1 MFRKMVIFGNWKIYM
16 KSRQDVEDFVKKMK
30 EELGSFDY
38 EVLEVYIMADFLSF
52 EYVKQ
57 NLDGCNIKAGVQ
69 DIFWEDFGT
78 YAGEVSPLM
87 LKDLGCDSAYLG
99 HSERKMYFSETD
111 KSINKKLL
119 ACLRNN
125 IIPMMFIGE
134 TREELNKGLTEKVL
148 RRQLRIGLKGVTSEV
163 LDKIIL
169 VYEPRWAIGQKDSAS
184 ADIIRSMHIKIR
196 ELITELYNG
205 TSVDNIRILYG
216 GSVNLK
222 NIKEILEIKEVDG
235 VGAARAALNPLDF
248 IKLIRYVENEAR
260 KRFYGS

>member
-16 KSRQDVEDFVKKMK
+16 KSRQDVEDFVKKIK
-30 EELGSFDY
+30 EELISFDY
-38 EVLEVYIMADFLSF
+38 EVLEVYIMADFLSL

-57 NLDGCNIKAGVQ
+57 NLGGCNIKAGVQ
-69 DIFWEDFGT
+69 DIFWEDFGA

-111 KSINKKLL
+111 ESINRKLL

-134 TREELNKGLTEKVL
+134 TKEELNKGLTEKVL

-169 VYEPRWAIGQKDSAS
+169 IYEPRWAIGQKDSAS
-184 ADIIRSMHIKIR
+184 ADIIRSMHEKIR
-196 ELITELYNG
+196 GLITELYND
-205 TSVDNIRILYG
+205 TSADNIRILYG

-235 VGAARAALNPLDF
+235 VGAARVAMNPLDF
-248 IKLIRYVENEAR
+248 IQLIRYIENEAR
-260 KRFYGS
+260 KRFDGS